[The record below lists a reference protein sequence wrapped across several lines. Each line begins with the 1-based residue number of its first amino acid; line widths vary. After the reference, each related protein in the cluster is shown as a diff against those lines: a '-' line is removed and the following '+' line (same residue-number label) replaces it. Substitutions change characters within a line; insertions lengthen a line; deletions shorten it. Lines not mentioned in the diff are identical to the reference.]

1 MVKLIHESVDM
12 ARINEALDSL
22 FESIRMPDVRDMRAR
37 ELADSS
43 FFQNRWFEDGFK
55 FTTMANYGRDSYF
68 GIGENSFSRQRNR
81 FDELKR
87 ISLNNHKR
95 SR

>member
-1 MVKLIHESVDM
+1 M

-22 FESIRMPDVRDMRAR
+22 FESIRMPDVRDVRAR

-43 FFQNRWFEDGFK
+43 FFQNRWFEDGYK
-55 FTTMANYGRDSYF
+55 FTTMASYGRDSYY
-68 GIGENSFSRQRNR
+68 GIYENSFSRQRNR

-87 ISLNNHKR
+87 VSLNDHKR
-95 SR
+95 K